1 MVRTEKKDYN
11 QERLSEQVNSFSVKR
26 KTILENK
33 KLI

>member
-1 MVRTEKKDYN
+1 MTMTEKKDYN
-11 QERLSEQVNSFSVKR
+11 QERLPEQVNLFSVKR